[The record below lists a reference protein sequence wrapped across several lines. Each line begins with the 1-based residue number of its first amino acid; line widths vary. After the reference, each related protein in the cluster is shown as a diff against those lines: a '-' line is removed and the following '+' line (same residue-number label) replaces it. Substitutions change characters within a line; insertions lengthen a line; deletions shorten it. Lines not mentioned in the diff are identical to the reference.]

1 MNVVSLVAQ
10 SLFLLAAFV
19 ISARVTIRSR
29 SIAAG
34 GLRLYGFFILWA
46 ILFCVVVPAV
56 FTGLTGRSEVIA
68 AFPDAIG
75 VVPVICLSWIHAFAF
90 AGLVRLIHW
99 GMTRWAGAG
108 RVPRFEDYNIQTG
121 YMNVGHLPH
130 ASIEE
135 FFSLAATGSTPEEAV
150 ENLRKRFEE
159 RVNLMMESG
168 ERIPRP
174 GSGRARPRFAPNDQI
189 EVLRPFVDEFWSEI
203 LGTSYLTSFVS
214 NESRLSSW
222 EHYVSGG
229 RPALIQKVKERYG
242 VDITAFYDD
251 PIPDVLGRV
260 QEGRSHEKRH

>member
-1 MNVVSLVAQ
+1 MAQRVRDSGSHAGWMPERVSASMHGMAAAQCQCAGRIEAGDSEIRETIMLVVSIVAQ
-10 SLFLLAAFV
+10 CLFLFAAV
-19 ISARVTIRSR
+19 IASARLTIRSR

-56 FTGLTGRSEVIA
+56 FTGLMGRSEVIA
-68 AFPDAIG
+68 VFPDAIG

-108 RVPRFEDYNIQTG
+108 RVPRFEDYSIQTG
-121 YMNVGHLPH
+121 YTNVGHLPH

-159 RVNLMMESG
+159 RVNLMMGNG

-174 GSGRARPRFAPNDQI
+174 GSGRARPRFAPTI
-189 EVLRPFVDEFWSEI
+189 
-203 LGTSYLTSFVS
+203 
-214 NESRLSSW
+214 
-222 EHYVSGG
+222 
-229 RPALIQKVKERYG
+229 K
-242 VDITAFYDD
+242 
-251 PIPDVLGRV
+251 
-260 QEGRSHEKRH
+260 